1 MCLMFLLISL
11 RYSYALE
18 IVYALLIHES
28 KSSIS
33 HNLFSIGK
41 EGSDI
46 IKQKYSSALNQ
57 EQHVF

>member
-1 MCLMFLLISL
+1 MFLLISL

-18 IVYALLIHES
+18 IVYALLIHER

-33 HNLFSIGK
+33 HNLCSIGQ
-41 EGSDI
+41 EGSDN

-57 EQHVF
+57 EQHVM